1 MKIATNKLYVIVL
14 RSFCDFDTY
23 FEIYDDC
30 AVPELRFIYPAK
42 DGSGMTDSEVVATG
56 TQTELKS
63 FLVDI
68 KSLQNKFLE
77 LIDDVRY
84 EHS

>member
-1 MKIATNKLYVIVL
+1 MKIVTKKLYSCVL
-14 RSFCDFDTY
+14 RSFCDFGTY

-30 AVPELRFIYPAK
+30 IVPELRFIYAAK
-42 DGSGMTDSEVVATG
+42 DGSGMTDSELVATG
-56 TQTELKS
+56 TQTELRS
-63 FLVDI
+63 FLHDI

-84 EHS
+84 DHS

>member
-1 MKIATNKLYVIVL
+1 MKINTNKLYIIVL
-14 RSFCDFDTY
+14 RSFCDFGTY

-30 AVPELRFIYPAK
+30 TVPELRFIYPAK

-56 TQTELKS
+56 TQTELRA
-63 FLVDI
+63 FLSDI

-77 LIDDVRY
+77 LIEDVRY
-84 EHS
+84 DHS

>member
-14 RSFCDFDTY
+14 RSFCDFSTY

-30 AVPELRFIYPAK
+30 TIPELRFIYPSK

-56 TQTELKS
+56 TQTELRA
-63 FLVDI
+63 FLADI

-77 LIDDVRY
+77 LIEDVRY
-84 EHS
+84 DHS